1 MYFIINLNKNYLI
14 VGRFFV
20 IKFFHVKTAYRSLF
34 IILHVLGI
42 IAGLI
47 ITLTTQDPVMD
58 KLIVSILI
66 LLTLNLLRLSQQH
79 Q

>member
-14 VGRFFV
+14 VGRYFA
-20 IKFFHVKTAYRSLF
+20 IKFSQMKTAYRSFF

-42 IAGLI
+42 IAGLF
-47 ITLTTQDPVMD
+47 ITCTTQDPLMD

-66 LLTLNLLRLSQQH
+66 LLTLNLLRLSQHPQ
-79 Q
+79 

>member
-1 MYFIINLNKNYLI
+1 
-14 VGRFFV
+14 
-20 IKFFHVKTAYRSLF
+20 VKTAYRSLF
-34 IILHVLGI
+34 IILQFLGI

-47 ITLTTQDPVMD
+47 IAFTTQDPVMD

-66 LLTLNLLRLSQQH
+66 LLSLNLLRLSQQH